1 MSWQYELPSS
11 DMPPPASKLSAA
23 EVGHLPA
30 LSFPLL
36 VQLVNERNHKQQ
48 IPVVCE
54 CHVCDDAYCRTQL
67 DDATQGIESTY
78 QHADEIPHFRRGS
91 EADRHEHDYA
101 RLDEWYANLEA
112 SPPKKEFDFAVR
124 IPGVTPDDES
134 EGSGLLPEK
143 KKPGVE
149 ALKELEEKNK

>member
-1 MSWQYELPSS
+1 MCAT
-11 DMPPPASKLSAA
+11 MPTAA
-23 EVGHLPA
+23 PNLTTH
-30 LSFPLL
+30 
-36 VQLVNERNHKQQ
+36 
-48 IPVVCE
+48 
-54 CHVCDDAYCRTQL
+54 
-67 DDATQGIESTY
+67 TQGIESTY

-134 EGSGLLPEK
+134 EGSSLLPEK